1 MMDKSTQLTK
11 SMSKISL
18 RKGGGAKKICIED
31 LIGVNSPLLE
41 IDEADKTS
49 DLQKIQCDQHTK
61 MPSSKW
67 CICNTCGKTLSSYQT
82 LWKHKKSCKADGALV
97 GQKRSASA
105 MDTTTDIPKRSD
117 DTEEITGATIEPQ
130 PKKRYRPRMLISTKE
145 FDKLVQKPAVE
156 WSSLTPNTIY
166 KLVWVYAR
174 GNGKVIGNL
183 EDGTG
188 SIISTW
194 LPRFVV
200 KRLLEITT
208 KPGTNTFIRPMGD
221 EEVDIAVAAKLA
233 CTKCKKEFTSPTY
246 LDRHIL
252 LCGMKG
258 YHCSHCKKELSSYHS
273 LWKHKKQCMRQVTSK
288 SSVGDSCI

>member
-1 MMDKSTQLTK
+1 
-11 SMSKISL
+11 MSKISL

-41 IDEADKTS
+41 IDEADKTP

-61 MPSSKW
+61 M
-67 CICNTCGKTLSSYQT
+67 QT

-97 GQKRSASA
+97 GQKRSAST

-130 PKKRYRPRMLISTKE
+130 PKKRYRPRTLISTKE

-183 EDGTG
+183 EDGAG

-208 KPGTNTFIRPMGD
+208 EPGTNTFIRPMGD

-233 CTKCKKEFTSPTY
+233 CKKCKKEFTSPTY

-252 LCGMKG
+252 LCGVKE
-258 YHCSHCKKELSSYHS
+258 YHCSHCKKELSSYQA
-273 LWKHKKQCMRQVTSK
+273 LGKHKKQCMRQVTSK
-288 SSVGDSCI
+288 SSVGDRKSVV

>member
-18 RKGGGAKKICIED
+18 RKGGGAKKICIGN
-31 LIGVNSPLLE
+31 LI
-41 IDEADKTS
+41 
-49 DLQKIQCDQHTK
+49 
-61 MPSSKW
+61 
-67 CICNTCGKTLSSYQT
+67 
-82 LWKHKKSCKADGALV
+82 DGALV
-97 GQKRSASA
+97 SRKRLANA
-105 MDTTTDIPKRSD
+105 MDITTDIPKRSD

-130 PKKRYRPRMLISTKE
+130 PKKRYRPRTLISTKE

-166 KLVWVYAR
+166 KLVWVYG

-194 LPRFVV
+194 LPRFVL

-258 YHCSHCKKELSSYHS
+258 YHCSHCKKELSSYQA
-273 LWKHKKQCMRQVTSK
+273 LGKHKKQCMRQVTSK